1 MMKLLMNIQKI
12 VIRSEVFGDLWDMFW
27 NHHWFS
33 KKYLGPLTI
42 MTHRTVIFD

>member
-1 MMKLLMNIQKI
+1 
-12 VIRSEVFGDLWDMFW
+12 VFGDLWDMFW

-42 MTHRTVIFD
+42 ILLSNRINKVKNTQTHRAVIFD